1 MLANDQL
8 MYDEIYKFLKRI
20 ICHAICLFVHQLNII
35 SKKNEPVLL
44 FKTNNLGNEASK
56 HEHGLKLEN
65 VGPS

>member
-1 MLANDQL
+1 MN
-8 MYDEIYKFLKRI
+8 FL
-20 ICHAICLFVHQLNII
+20 LLNIF